1 LRFVPARLT
10 MQVPRTVHVLT
21 FVLAVGTCSA
31 LDSTSDTNPL
41 AKVLDLMDELKA
53 KIIAE
58 GEAEAKAYDEYLQ
71 WCQNSVQDAGFAIET
86 ATKEKGE
93 LEAKI
98 TELTAEIDEGGTK
111 VEDLAAAIASNE
123 ADLKSATAIRE
134 KEYADFVKSEKELM
148 EVVSALERAISILE
162 KEAAK
167 NPASFAQMY
176 NNNVKNILQSLSLVA
191 DAAAF
196 SVVDRRRLL
205 AMAQTDQQSDEE
217 FGAPAAAAYKS
228 QSGGIIE
235 VLEDMK
241 EKAESQLAEL
251 RKAEETAK
259 HNYDMLAQSL
269 EAQIAADTKD
279 MKEEKTGKAE
289 AEEAK
294 AEAAGDLEVTTK
306 ELANSEEMLATSRS
320 TCMKVG
326 ADHEM
331 TVNARAEEL
340 KVIAEAKKIL
350 VETTGGAAEQTYSLL
365 QLAAKSKLKT
375 RIDLAHAEVVVL
387 VKRLAREHHSAA
399 LAQLAS
405 RVAAVLQYGA
415 ANGEDP
421 FKKVKGLIEDMITQL
436 EEEAAA
442 EAQEKAYCDEQLG
455 KTKAKK
461 EELDDDLSKLT
472 VKIDQATSK
481 SAKLKEEVQELE
493 SELAALTK
501 LQAEMDKIR
510 QETHADYM
518 KAKEEL
524 ELGLKGVRMAL
535 SKLREYYGGSAFLQ
549 DGPQLAALMQQPAPP
564 PAHKKSS
571 GAGQGI
577 ISILEV
583 CESDFAENLAKENTE
598 ESDAQA
604 EYDKT
609 TQENKVAKTLKEQDV
624 KFKTQ
629 EIKALGKAL
638 TELSADKESAESEH
652 AAVMEYYEKIKERC
666 IAKPETYEERKRRRE
681 AEIKGLQEALSIL
694 ENETAFMQRKSRRRM
709 RGTLVLD

>member
-1 LRFVPARLT
+1 
-10 MQVPRTVHVLT
+10 MQVPRTLHVL
-21 FVLAVGTCSA
+21 VCLLAVGTCSA
-31 LDSTSDTNPL
+31 VDGTSDTNPL

-58 GEAEAKAYDEYLQ
+58 GEAEKKTYDEYLQ
-71 WCQNSVQDAGFAIET
+71 WCQSSVQDAGFAIES
-86 ATKEKGE
+86 ATKEKGK
-93 LEAKI
+93 LDAKI
-98 TELTAEIDEGGTK
+98 TELTAEIDEAGTK
-111 VEDLAAAIASNE
+111 TEDLAAAIATNE
-123 ADLKSATAIRE
+123 ADLKAATTIRE
-134 KEYADFVKSEKELM
+134 KEYSDFVKSEKELM
-148 EVVSALERAISILE
+148 EVVSALERAIAILE

-167 NPASFAQMY
+167 NPASFAQVY
-176 NNNVKNILQSLSLVA
+176 NKNVQNILQSLSLVA

-196 SVVDRRRLL
+196 SVVDRQRLL
-205 AMAQTDQQSDEE
+205 ALAQTDQTDEE
-217 FGAPAAAAYKS
+217 FGAPAAASYKS

-259 HNYDMLAQSL
+259 HNYDMLKQSL
-269 EAQIAADTKD
+269 ESQIAADKKD
-279 MKEEKTGKAE
+279 MKEEKAGKAE

-294 AEAAGDLEVTTK
+294 AEAEGDLEVTTK
-306 ELANSEEMLATSRS
+306 ELANAEEMLATSRS

-350 VETTGGAAEQTYSLL
+350 VEATSGAVDQTYSFL
-365 QLAAKSKLKT
+365 QVAAASRVKT
-375 RIDLAHAEVVVL
+375 RTDLAHAEVVVL
-387 VKRLAREHHSAA
+387 VKRLARQHHSAA

-421 FKKVKGLIEDMITQL
+421 FKKVKGLVEDMITQL

-461 EELDDDLSKLT
+461 EELDDDLAKLT

-518 KAKEEL
+518 KAKDEL

-535 SKLREYYGGSAFLQ
+535 GKLREYYGGAALLQ
-549 DGPQLAALMQQPAPP
+549 DGSQLAALMQQPAPP

-583 CESDFAENLAKENTE
+583 CESDFAENLAKENTQ

-609 TQENKVAKTLKEQDV
+609 TQENKVTKTLKEQDV

-629 EIKALGKAL
+629 EIKSLGKAL

-666 IAKPETYEERKRRRE
+666 IAKPESYEERKKRRQ
-681 AEIKGLQEALSIL
+681 AEIAGLKEALSIL
-694 ENETAFMQRKSRRRM
+694 ENETAFMQRKSRRHM

>member
-1 LRFVPARLT
+1 
-10 MQVPRTVHVLT
+10 MQVRRVLSI
-21 FVLAVGTCSA
+21 VLCLVAGWTCSA
-31 LDSTSDTNPL
+31 VDSNPL

-53 KIIAE
+53 KIVKE
-58 GEAEAKAYDEYLQ
+58 GEVEAKAYDEYLQ
-71 WCQNSVQDAGFAIET
+71 WCQSAVQDTGFAIET

-98 TELTAEIDEGGTK
+98 TELSAEIGEAGSKT
-111 VEDLAAAIASNE
+111 EDLASAIATNE
-123 ADLKSATAIRE
+123 GDLKSATAIRE
-134 KEYADFVKSEKELM
+134 KELADFLKSEKELM
-148 EVVSALERAISILE
+148 EVISALERAISILE
-162 KEAAK
+162 KEMAK

-176 NNNVKNILQSLSLVA
+176 NTQVKNILQSLSLVA

-196 SVVDRRRLL
+196 SVDDRQRLL
-205 AMAQTDQQSDEE
+205 ALAQTDQGDEE
-217 FGAPAAAAYKS
+217 FAPAAAAYKS
-228 QSGGIIE
+228 QSGGIID

-251 RKAEETAK
+251 RKAEESAK
-259 HNYDMLAQSL
+259 HNYEMLKQSL
-269 EAQIAADTKD
+269 EAQIAADKKD
-279 MKEEKTGKAE
+279 MKEEKAGKAE

-294 AEAAGDLEVTTK
+294 AEAEGDLEVTTK
-306 ELANSEEMLATSRS
+306 ELANAQETLATSRS

-331 TVNARAEEL
+331 TVKAREEEL

-350 VETTGGAAEQTYSLL
+350 VETTSGGVDQTYSLL
-365 QLAAKSKLKT
+365 QVATASRLQT
-375 RIDLAHAEVVVL
+375 RADLAHAEVVAL
-387 VKRLAREHHSAA
+387 VKRLARQHHSSA

-405 RVAAVLQYGA
+405 RVVAVLQYGA
-415 ANGEDP
+415 SNGEDP
-421 FKKVKGLIEDMITQL
+421 FVKVKGLIQDMITQL
-436 EEEAAA
+436 QEEAAA
-442 EAQEKAYCDEQLG
+442 EAQEKAYCDEQLA

-461 EELDDDLSKLT
+461 EELDDDIEKLT
-472 VKIDQATSK
+472 VKSDQATSK

-510 QETHADYM
+510 QETHAEYVT
-518 KAKEEL
+518 AKDDL
-524 ELGLKGVRMAL
+524 ELALGGVRKAL
-535 SKLREYYGGSAFLQ
+535 GVLREYYGGAALLQ
-549 DGPQLAALMQQPAPP
+549 DGSPMAALMQQPEPP
-564 PAHKKSS
+564 PPHEKST

-598 ESDAQA
+598 EQDAQS

-638 TELSADKESAESEH
+638 SELTADKESAESEH

-666 IAKPETYEERKRRRE
+666 IAKPETYEERKARRE
-681 AEIKGLQEALSIL
+681 AEIAGLKEALSIL
-694 ENETAFMQRKSRRRM
+694 ENETAFMQRKSRRHM
-709 RGTLVLD
+709 RGRVALD

>member
-1 LRFVPARLT
+1 MKFHRNFR
-10 MQVPRTVHVLT
+10 VLVC
-21 FVLAVGTCSA
+21 VLAVGTCSA
-31 LDSTSDTNPL
+31 LEGTSDTNPL
-41 AKVLDLMDELKA
+41 AKVLDLMDELRE
-53 KIIAE
+53 KIVAE
-58 GEAEAKAYDEYLQ
+58 GEAEAKSFDEYLN
-71 WCQNSVQDAGFAIET
+71 WCKNSVQDSGFAIET

-93 LEAKI
+93 LKAKI
-98 TELTAEIDEGGTK
+98 TELTAEIDEAGTK
-111 VEDLAAAIASNE
+111 TEDLAAAIASNE
-123 ADLKSATAIRE
+123 ADLKAATAIRE
-134 KEYADFVKSEKELM
+134 KEYADFVKSEKELV
-148 EVVSALERAISILE
+148 EVTSALEKAISILE
-162 KEAAK
+162 KESAK
-167 NPASFAQMY
+167 NPAAFAQVY
-176 NNNVKNILQSLSLVA
+176 NKKVQNILQSLSLVA

-196 SVVDRRRLL
+196 SVADTHRLFALAQVDES
-205 AMAQTDQQSDEE
+205 SDEA

-241 EKAESQLAEL
+241 EKAESQLAEV

-259 HNYDMLAQSL
+259 HNYDMLKQSL

-279 MKEEKTGKAE
+279 MKEEKNGKAE

-294 AEAAGDLEVTTK
+294 AETEGDLEVTTK
-306 ELANSEEMLATSRS
+306 ELDNAKESLATSRS

-331 TVNARAEEL
+331 TVNARVEEL

-350 VETTGGAAEQTYSLL
+350 VETTSGAVGQTYSLL
-365 QLAAKSKLKT
+365 QVAVASKLQT
-375 RIDLAHAEVVVL
+375 HADLAHAEVVML
-387 VKRLAREHHSAA
+387 VKRLARKHHSAA

-405 RVAAVLQYGA
+405 RVVAVLQYGA
-415 ANGEDP
+415 TNGEDP
-421 FKKVKGLIEDMITQL
+421 FKKVKGLIQDMITQL
-436 EEEAAA
+436 EEEAAEA
-442 EAQEKAYCDEQLG
+442 AQEKAYCDEQLS

-461 EELDDDLSKLT
+461 DELDDDLEKLT
-472 VKIDQATSK
+472 VKSDQSTSK
-481 SAKLKEEVQELE
+481 IATLKEEVQELE

-510 QETHADYM
+510 QDTHADYM

-535 SKLREYYGGSAFLQ
+535 GKLREYYGGAAFLQ
-549 DGPQLAALMQQPAPP
+549 DGSQLAAMMQQPAPP

-577 ISILEV
+577 INILEV
-583 CESDFAENLAKENTE
+583 CESDFADSLAKENTE

-652 AAVMEYYEKIKERC
+652 AAVIEYYEKIKERC

-681 AEIKGLQEALSIL
+681 EEIKGLQQALSIL

-709 RGTLVLD
+709 RGTLSLD

>member
-1 LRFVPARLT
+1 
-10 MQVPRTVHVLT
+10 MQVPRTFHVLACL
-21 FVLAVGTCSA
+21 LAVGTCSA
-31 LDSTSDTNPL
+31 LDSASDTNPL
-41 AKVLDLMDELKA
+41 AKVLDLMDELKT

-58 GEAEAKAYDEYLQ
+58 GEAEQKAYDEYLQ
-71 WCQNSVQDAGFAIET
+71 WCQSAVQDSGFAIET

-98 TELTAEIDEGGTK
+98 IELKAEIEEAGTK
-111 VEDLAAAIASNE
+111 TEDLAASIATNE
-123 ADLKSATAIRE
+123 ADLKAATAVRE

-148 EVVSALERAISILE
+148 EVLSALERAISILE

-167 NPASFAQMY
+167 NPASFAQIY
-176 NNNVKNILQSLSLVA
+176 NNHKVQNILQSLSLVA

-196 SVVDRRRLL
+196 SVVDRQRLL
-205 AMAQTDQQSDEE
+205 TLAQTDQDEE
-217 FGAPAAAAYKS
+217 FGAPATAAYKS

-241 EKAESQLAEL
+241 EKAESQLAEV

-259 HNYDMLAQSL
+259 HNYEMLKQSL
-269 EAQIAADTKD
+269 EAQISADTKD
-279 MKEEKTGKAE
+279 MKEEKAGKAE
-289 AEEAK
+289 AEEAN
-294 AEAAGDLEVTTK
+294 AEAEGDLEVTTK
-306 ELANSEEMLATSRS
+306 ELANAQEMLATSRS

-350 VETTGGAAEQTYSLL
+350 METTTGAVEQTYSFL
-365 QLAAKSKLKT
+365 QVAAKSKLQT
-375 RIDLAHAEVVVL
+375 RADLAHAEVVML

-405 RVAAVLQYGA
+405 RVAAVMQYGA
-415 ANGEDP
+415 ANGDDP

-442 EAQEKAYCDEQLG
+442 EAQEKAYCDEQLS

-461 EELDDDLSKLT
+461 EELDDDLAKLT

-481 SAKLKEEVQELE
+481 TAKLKEEVQELE

-535 SKLREYYGGSAFLQ
+535 GKLREYYGGAALLQ
-549 DGPQLAALMQQPAPP
+549 DGSQFAALMQQPAPP

-638 TELSADKESAESEH
+638 TELSADKESAASEH

-666 IAKPETYEERKRRRE
+666 IAKPETYEERKKRRE
-681 AEIKGLQEALSIL
+681 AEIKGLQQALSIL
-694 ENETAFMQRKSRRRM
+694 ENETAFMQRKSRRHM